1 MVNTLAMPT
10 QLSEVLVQYI
20 APAGLFQLVSAG
32 SNFRLRLLRKLPLR
46 GDELGFSGCLQLKR
60 VVRKFLVD
68 LYVGIL
74 RHAVVAARLKE
85 LLLHRNSPGRVDPE
99 QDARASCRER

>member
-1 MVNTLAMPT
+1 MSGGTVMVNTLAMRT
-10 QLSEVLVQYI
+10 QLSELLEQYI

-32 SNFRLRLLRKLPLR
+32 SNFRLISLGKLPLR
-46 GDELGFSGCLQLKR
+46 GDELGFSGCLQLKG

-74 RHAVVAARLKE
+74 RHAVVAAGLKE
-85 LLLHRNSPGRVDPE
+85 LLLHRNSPYRVDPE
-99 QDARASCRER
+99 

>member
-10 QLSEVLVQYI
+10 QLSKVLVQYI

-32 SNFRLRLLRKLPLR
+32 SNFRLILVRKLPLR
-46 GDELGFSGCLQLKR
+46 GDELGFPGCLQLKR

-74 RHAVVAARLKE
+74 RQTVVAARLKE
-85 LLLHRNSPGRVDPE
+85 LLLHRNSPRRVDPE
-99 QDARASCRER
+99 QNARDVVF